1 MIKMTKIDNTKA
13 NVVGFYA
20 ISVLV
25 TLGIVAYMY
34 ISSNAVSGY
43 RVKAVQSSNG
53 YGYEIYFD
61 GKKVIEQPFIPGQ
74 GGFKTFETSQMAEKA
89 GAMAVEKL
97 KMGQLPVLTKDEL
110 IEIGVLD
117 AQ

>member
-1 MIKMTKIDNTKA
+1 MTKIDNTKA

-74 GGFKTFETSQMAEKA
+74 GGFRAFETAELAEKA
-89 GAMAVEKL
+89 GQTAIDKIQN
-97 KMGQLPVLTKDEL
+97 GQLPILSSDEL
-110 IEIGVLD
+110 KTLGIEN

>member
-1 MIKMTKIDNTKA
+1 MMKIDKTQA
-13 NVVGFYA
+13 NIVGFYA
-20 ISVLV
+20 MVVLV
-25 TLGIVAYMY
+25 TLGLVVYMY
-34 ISSNAVSGY
+34 ISSSANRGY
-43 RVKAVQSSNG
+43 RVQPIQSGVG
-53 YGYEIYFD
+53 YGYEIFYD
-61 GKKVIEQPFIPGQ
+61 GKRVIQQPFIPGQ
-74 GGFKTFETSQMAEKA
+74 SGIKTFPTSPMAEKA